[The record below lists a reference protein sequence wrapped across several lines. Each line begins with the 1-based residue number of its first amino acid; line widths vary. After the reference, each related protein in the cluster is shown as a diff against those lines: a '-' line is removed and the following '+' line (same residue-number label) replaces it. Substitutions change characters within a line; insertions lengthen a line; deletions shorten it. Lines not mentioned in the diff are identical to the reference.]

1 MATDTHRLI
10 YKHREKESY
19 RKMQK
24 GKKIPHVSKNRLRL
38 RLWVNEWG
46 QQYFHTHTQK
56 RMFRATGRKEKRE
69 EEVILSSHTETYRNK
84 NKHMKPLIK
93 RTMQRQR
100 GFR

>member
-46 QQYFHTHTQK
+46 QQYFHTHTKGCSEPQGGK
-56 RMFRATGRKEKRE
+56 KKEKKKLYFHPTQRR
-69 EEVILSSHTETYRNK
+69 IET
-84 NKHMKPLIK
+84 
-93 RTMQRQR
+93 RTDT
-100 GFR
+100 